1 MDKSVSFVLGTLVG
15 AAAGALVGYIFAP
28 ARNTSFDRSY
38 RSRMDKALAEGSQ
51 AAAEREA
58 ELRREFE
65 QAKRRQTPGQSGA

>member
-1 MDKSVSFVLGTLVG
+1 MDKSVSFVLGTIVG

-28 ARNTSFDRSY
+28 ARNTSFDKSY
-38 RSRMDKALAEGSQ
+38 RSRMDKALAEGNK

-65 QAKRRQTPGQSGA
+65 RSKRRYTPGQTSA

>member
-1 MDKSVSFVLGTLVG
+1 MDKSVSFVLGAIVG
-15 AAAGALVGYIFAP
+15 AAASALVGYVFAP

-38 RSRMDKALAEGSQ
+38 RSRMDRALAEGNK

-65 QAKRRQTPGQSGA
+65 RSKRRHTPGETSV

>member
-1 MDKSVSFVLGTLVG
+1 MNKSVNFVLGTILG

-38 RSRMDKALAEGSQ
+38 RSRMDKALAEGEK

-58 ELRREFE
+58 ELRKEFE
-65 QAKRRQTPGQSGA
+65 QARRRRTPGQNVP